1 MFGNQKASTVSRLSE
16 NMVTDNEGDLCTK
29 TDQSSSDSLSDFDSN
44 TLSCTFFVHDKYM
57 IICT

>member
-44 TLSCTFFVHDKYM
+44 TLSRALFINSK
-57 IICT
+57 